1 MFMGFPEISEGK
13 AGQEGSLGN
22 GQMEVAG
29 VGHRVSKD
37 LEGEHVLR
45 WCSASQ
51 SGEKNCAG
59 TPRGAGPSQREAT
72 SLLSCVSGRR
82 PSSPVL
88 QAVRS
93 GEDKVHSLPS
103 R

>member
-1 MFMGFPEISEGK
+1 MFMGFPETSEGK

-22 GQMEVAG
+22 GQMEAAG

-51 SGEKNCAG
+51 SGEKKVKINLPAG
-59 TPRGAGPSQREAT
+59 QEIW
-72 SLLSCVSGRR
+72 V
-82 PSSPVL
+82 
-88 QAVRS
+88 
-93 GEDKVHSLPS
+93 
-103 R
+103 

>member
-1 MFMGFPEISEGK
+1 MLFPETSEGK

-22 GQMEVAG
+22 GQMDAAG
-29 VGHRVSKD
+29 VGHLVSKD

-59 TPRGAGPSQREAT
+59 TPKRSR
-72 SLLSCVSGRR
+72 SLSKRPQACWHVFQTGD

-88 QAVRS
+88 QSVRS
-93 GEDKVHSLPS
+93 GEDKVHSLLS